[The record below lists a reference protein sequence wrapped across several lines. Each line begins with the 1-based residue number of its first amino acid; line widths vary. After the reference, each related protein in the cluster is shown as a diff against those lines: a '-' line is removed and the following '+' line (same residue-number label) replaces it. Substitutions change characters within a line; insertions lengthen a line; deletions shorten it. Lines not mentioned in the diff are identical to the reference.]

1 MAKQTYVYSFNSKSN
16 AWWKQSQ
23 VQFSTLPVNV
33 FSFDWHEIQT
43 LSRLLART
51 MDFSVT
57 LSGDS
62 AFVAAEYEQ
71 VDVNW
76 QALQLDEN

>member
-1 MAKQTYVYSFNSKSN
+1 M
-16 AWWKQSQ
+16 
-23 VQFSTLPVNV
+23 NV

-71 VDVNW
+71 VEVNW
-76 QALQLDEN
+76 KALQLDEN